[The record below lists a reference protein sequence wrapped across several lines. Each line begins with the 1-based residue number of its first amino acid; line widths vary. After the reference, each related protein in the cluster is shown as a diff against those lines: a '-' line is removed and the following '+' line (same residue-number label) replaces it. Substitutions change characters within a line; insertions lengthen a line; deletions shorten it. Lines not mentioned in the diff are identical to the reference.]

1 MAWAPGRFAGNR
13 KVGGLMQA
21 MDMGAAILEM
31 AGVELPES
39 FEAESVLPAL
49 KGEAWSG
56 RKHVFAE
63 QVKDGI
69 YADGPFMTMVR
80 GQEWKLVH
88 FLGADY
94 GQLFNLRDD
103 PGEMRNLWDDPDCA
117 RVKCEFLDVLRDWH
131 IHSQVHTAGWA
142 EDWR

>member
-1 MAWAPGRFAGNR
+1 
-13 KVGGLMQA
+13 
-21 MDMGAAILEM
+21 M

-49 KGEAWSG
+49 KGKAWSG
-56 RKHVFAE
+56 REHVFAE

-69 YADGPFMTMVR
+69 YTDGPFMTMVR
-80 GQEWKLVH
+80 GHEWKLVH
-88 FLGADY
+88 FLEADY

-103 PGEMRNLWDDPDCA
+103 PGEVRNLWGDPDCVG
-117 RVKCEFLDVLRDWH
+117 VKRDLLDVLRDWH